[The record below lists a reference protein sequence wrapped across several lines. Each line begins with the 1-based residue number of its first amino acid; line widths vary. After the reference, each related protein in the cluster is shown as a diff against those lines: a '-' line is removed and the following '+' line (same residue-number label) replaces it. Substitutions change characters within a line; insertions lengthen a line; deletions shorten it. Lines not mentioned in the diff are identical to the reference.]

1 MGFIQQQCWTIT
13 GFFHPQGHRMKEGG
27 EPVVVDCSR
36 EPPFN
41 SLPDILLVR
50 LGFQLFLF
58 AFLEVVLA

>member
-1 MGFIQQQCWTIT
+1 
-13 GFFHPQGHRMKEGG
+13 MKEGG